1 MSFARVRGLT
11 SNSTTTGWT
20 TRNASEST
28 MVTLAS
34 KNVVIVGASRGV
46 GRAIARRMAAEGAH
60 VLAVGRKHASLEQLA
75 RELPGTKT
83 LALDAAAEAAPA
95 SVFAALRP
103 DLLVLCG
110 GAKPPGRPI
119 HELSWEEFAVNW
131 ETDVRISFSFCRE
144 ALRLPLPPGATVIV
158 ISSGAALGGS
168 PISGG
173 YAGAKRTQMFI
184 ANYAQKES
192 ERLKLG
198 VRFFALA
205 PARIMPD
212 TELGRFAVESYAR
225 YLGISPVEFVEGMS
239 SRQTPED
246 VANAT
251 AKLATHLADY
261 PGSVFTISGEGIAPA

>member
-1 MSFARVRGLT
+1 
-11 SNSTTTGWT
+11 
-20 TRNASEST
+20 
-28 MVTLAS
+28 MVMLAG
-34 KNVVIVGASRGV
+34 KNVVVVGASRGV
-46 GRAIARRMAAEGAH
+46 GRAIVHRMTADGAQ
-60 VLAVGRKHASLEQLA
+60 VLAVGRTKAALERLVD
-75 RELPGTKT
+75 ELPGAKT
-83 LALDAAAEAAPA
+83 LAIDAATEAAPA
-95 SVFAALRP
+95 AVFAALRP

-110 GAKPPGRPI
+110 GATPPGRPI
-119 HELSWEEFAVNW
+119 HELTWEEFAVNW

-144 ALRLPLPPGATVIV
+144 ALRLPLSPGATVIL

-192 ERLKLG
+192 DRLGLG
-198 VRFFALA
+198 LRFLALA

-212 TELGRFAVESYAR
+212 TELGRFAVEAYAR
-225 YLGISPVEFVEGMS
+225 YLGVSPTEFVQGMS

-251 AKLATHLADY
+251 AQLAGHYADY
-261 PGSVFTISGEGIAPA
+261 RGVVFTISGEGIAPVA

>member
-1 MSFARVRGLT
+1 M
-11 SNSTTTGWT
+11 
-20 TRNASEST
+20 AS
-28 MVTLAS
+28 
-34 KNVVIVGASRGV
+34 
-46 GRAIARRMAAEGAH
+46 EGAH
-60 VLAVGRKHASLEQLA
+60 VLAVGRKPASLEQLA
-75 RELPGTKT
+75 SELPGTKT
-83 LALDAAAEAAPA
+83 MAIDATAEAAPA

-110 GAKPPGRPI
+110 GATPPGRAM
-119 HELSWEEFAVNW
+119 HELTWEEFAVNW
-131 ETDVRISFSFCRE
+131 EIDVRISFAFCRE
-144 ALRLPLPPGATVIV
+144 ALRRPLSPGARVIV

-192 ERLKLG
+192 DRLKLG

-212 TELGRFAVESYAR
+212 TELGRFAVESYSR
-225 YLGISPVEFVEGMS
+225 YLGIFSAEFVDGMS

-251 AKLATHLADY
+251 ALLATNFSDY
-261 PGSVFTISGEGIAPA
+261 PGSLFTVSGEGIAPAE